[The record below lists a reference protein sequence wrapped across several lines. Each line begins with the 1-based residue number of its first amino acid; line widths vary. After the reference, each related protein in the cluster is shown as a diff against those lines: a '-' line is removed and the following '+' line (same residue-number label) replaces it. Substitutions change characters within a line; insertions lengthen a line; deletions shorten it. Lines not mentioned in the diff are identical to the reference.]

1 MIGESI
7 AQQREHIVKII
18 EILKSEYPDA
28 KCTLDYQTP
37 HQLLVAAILAA
48 QCTDERVNMVTPE
61 LFKKYPNVDAF
72 ANADYDELEAMIKS
86 TGFFRN
92 KAKAIIASAR
102 EIIGGFNGRV
112 PDTVDEL
119 VGLSGVGRKT
129 ANLIVGDAYG
139 KPAIIVDTHVKRVS
153 KRLGFTDNGDP
164 TKIEFELREIL
175 PEEEQTHFN
184 HLIVA
189 HGRAVC
195 KAPTPKCEICAIL
208 ELCPFGRE
216 RMGLRTEG

>member
-1 MIGESI
+1 MIDESI
-7 AQQREHIVKII
+7 EQQRARIVKII
-18 EILKSEYPDA
+18 EILKNEYPDA
-28 KCTLDYQTP
+28 KCSLDYQTP

-48 QCTDERVNMVTPE
+48 QCTDERVNQVTPG
-61 LFKKYPNVDAF
+61 LFAKYPDVEAF
-72 ANADYDELEAMIKS
+72 ASADYDELESMVKS

-102 EIIGGFNGRV
+102 EIVGDYGGIV
-112 PDTVDEL
+112 PDNINEL

-139 KPAIIVDTHVKRVS
+139 KPAVIVDTHVKRVT

-164 TKIEFELREIL
+164 TKIEFELRVIL
-175 PEEEQTHFN
+175 PEDESTHFN
-184 HLIVA
+184 HLIVY

-195 KAPTPKCEICAIL
+195 KAPTPKCEICALL

-216 RMGLRTEG
+216 RMSLK